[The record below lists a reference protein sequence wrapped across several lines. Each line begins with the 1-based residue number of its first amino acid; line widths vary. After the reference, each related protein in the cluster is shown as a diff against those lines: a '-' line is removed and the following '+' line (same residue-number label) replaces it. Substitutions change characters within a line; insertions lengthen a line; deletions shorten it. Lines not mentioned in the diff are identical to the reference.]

1 MVFLLVWVMWVM
13 WVMWVIGFE
22 VARVDRSGTV
32 S

>member
-1 MVFLLVWVMWVM
+1 MVFLLVWVM